1 MVFLKKLI
9 YIFLY
14 IFYFWTFLFFQKCP
28 ISKTPMEDETR
39 NIYNYSLIILL
50 FIIFCLYFV
59 IMFSKSYVITAR
71 EAGLRSFHITINAF
85 IKHNYFIIY
94 NILFVFC
101 NYVLKILCYNR
112 PRSGLKKFSYYHK
125 CFHKT

>member
-71 EAGLRSFHITINAF
+71 EAGLRSFHITINALKNIIIF
-85 IKHNYFIIY
+85 KLISIHN
-94 NILFVFC
+94 NIFSFLSINDSLMRFFNIFSCFC
-101 NYVLKILCYNR
+101 SLSV
-112 PRSGLKKFSYYHK
+112 
-125 CFHKT
+125 